1 MKMRIS
7 EIFASKKPVFS
18 LEIFPPKKK
27 ANIETIYDTVAQL
40 TVCRPDFISVTYGAG
55 GNMADNS
62 TCEIASKIK
71 KDYGIEG
78 VAHLTCVNSSRE
90 DVKEMIDRF
99 HKADIKNVL
108 ALRGDIVPDR
118 PRKDDFAHAN
128 ELAIEIQRKCN
139 DDLDILGACYPEG
152 HYESR
157 SLDEDIHNLKYK
169 IGAGANV
176 LITQLFFDNK
186 CFYEFIGKARM
197 MGIKVPVSAGIMPI
211 VNSRQIER
219 TVALSGAS
227 LPPEFTKMIS
237 TYEYDP
243 EGLFEA
249 GIAYAVGQ
257 IRDLITNGVDGIHLY
272 TMNNPKVALK
282 VYEEIKDLL

>member
-1 MKMRIS
+1 M
-7 EIFASKKPVFS
+7 FAMKKPVFS

-27 ANIETIYDTVAQL
+27 ANIETIYDTVEKL
-40 TVCRPDFISVTYGAG
+40 VICKPDFISVTYGAG

-62 TCEIASKIK
+62 TCEIAANIK
-71 KDYGIEG
+71 RKHGIEA
-78 VAHLTCVNSSRE
+78 VAHLTCVNSSKD
-90 DVKEMIDRF
+90 DVKEMIGRF
-99 HKADIKNVL
+99 HDANIANVL
-108 ALRGDIVPDR
+108 ALRGDIVPDQ
-118 PRKDDFAHAN
+118 PRKNDFEHAN

-152 HYESR
+152 HYESK

-169 IGAGANV
+169 IGAGASV

-197 MGIKVPVSAGIMPI
+197 MGIKVPISAGIMPI

-249 GIAYAVGQ
+249 GIDYAVNQ

-272 TMNNPKVALK
+272 TMNNPKVALN
-282 VYEEIKDLL
+282 VYDKIKDLL